1 MMVNTRPKNVKNG
14 SSTSDQKEEIATD
27 KSKTNSMFSKP
38 WKGSDAVLIV
48 EEKELH
54 VHTSVLSIASEYFDK
69 MFNGNFIE
77 AKTKRVTLEGKS
89 YELIEH
95 VLRLMYPIQAR
106 LGMLTFR
113 FYLQVF
119 YSKGVFIE
127 WR

>member
-54 VHTSVLSIASEYFDK
+54 VHTSILSCASKYFEK
-69 MFNGNFIE
+69 MFHGNFKE
-77 AKTKRVTLEGKS
+77 ASTKRVTVEGKS
-89 YELIEH
+89 FEVVEH
-95 VLRLMYPIQAR
+95 MLKLVYPI
-106 LGMLTFR
+106 TNR
-113 FYLQVF
+113 FGRCKKFPKTYL
-119 YSKGVFIE
+119 I
-127 WR
+127 